1 MRPNALDE
9 LQVIRSLEILAGQEN
24 EQGSGIDASVVAF
37 EGYLAQ
43 VGHFAAPGLME
54 DFSGFGIDFRTNFRR
69 LRRRQEMEN
78 AFGQPRVKRKTFQ
91 SGNDAV
97 PSKRRAVPG
106 HARIRERS
114 FRGFGR
120 HHVQVRNRSTEPA
133 IELLTR
139 SPYFGDFSFEIV
151 DRPFLRVK

>member
-1 MRPNALDE
+1 
-9 LQVIRSLEILAGQEN
+9 
-24 EQGSGIDASVVAF
+24 
-37 EGYLAQ
+37 
-43 VGHFAAPGLME
+43 
-54 DFSGFGIDFRTNFRR
+54 
-69 LRRRQEMEN
+69 MEN
-78 AFGQPRVKRKTFQ
+78 GFRQVWVKRKTLQ

-106 HARIRERS
+106 RARIRERS

-120 HHVQVRNRSTEPA
+120 HHVQVRHRSAEPA

-151 DRPFLRVK
+151 DRPFLRVERMIVRRERVDADAALERGGHQDGQLSARRQGELENRLSGVDLIPPRRKS